1 MNKEDKKDSGKKFFY
16 PYQQKGADSGNGHRQ
31 NWYIIRYRQQS
42 AAGLVFAEAVSDI
55 FIMKIVDSSEER
67 RKQVNKNVIDKLYD
81 VSEEQFKTWNTK
93 KEMFDDRDE
102 YFAMLRKFLEDIAEY
117 QSSIIKYTFYR
128 KNPGYDRKGFE
139 ELDKSRMYKHNAV
152 IDDLNILNRIAQWAV
167 GENVFEKDELPNR
180 HACAVAAF
188 QLFAHVMSTH

>member
-1 MNKEDKKDSGKKFFY
+1 MNKD
-16 PYQQKGADSGNGHRQ
+16 
-31 NWYIIRYRQQS
+31 
-42 AAGLVFAEAVSDI
+42 
-55 FIMKIVDSSEER
+55 
-67 RKQVNKNVIDKLYD
+67 VIDKLYD
-81 VSEEQFKTWNTK
+81 VSEDQFKAWNAK

-117 QSSIIKYTFYR
+117 QSSIIKYAFYR